1 LGASGSP
8 AEGVSTSL
16 GGALNL
22 SQNLPS
28 GGALSLTAGNTL
40 IISGPED
47 NPDQIY
53 AQNPQFSVNLYQ
65 PLLINGQ
72 ILDLRLLQ
80 AGENVAKS
88 GLDLASLSRRQEANA
103 QFIDALRSYGDWW
116 NLALQINI
124 LGSQLEVFEERLK
137 RARVSLDA
145 GIISSSQFISIE
157 LEKEQLN
164 QSLLQLRLNQFRLR
178 EQLENEWSIIIDD
191 DIDDFITLV
200 GSLELSDEPTTGDI
214 NQNPAL
220 RSLSLSQRLSEASHI
235 LGGMENASTLNVNFF
250 LEPGYDSS
258 DYSMT
263 PGTFTRT
270 IQDSW
275 TELFTEES
283 LVNWGV
289 NVTYSLSLDALT
301 KEARRNEQFEL
312 EKAKALKDIDRF
324 RQTAEALWST
334 FLSEWSIL
342 LEDET
347 LQLRSVELARRELAN
362 EETKL
367 ALGQVDPLTVKQVE
381 SKVQQ
386 AEADLYKIRWERF
399 LLELRVR
406 DFLGED
412 LL

>member
-1 LGASGSP
+1 
-8 AEGVSTSL
+8 
-16 GGALNL
+16 
-22 SQNLPS
+22 
-28 GGALSLTAGNTL
+28 
-40 IISGPED
+40 
-47 NPDQIY
+47 
-53 AQNPQFSVNLYQ
+53 
-65 PLLINGQ
+65 
-72 ILDLRLLQ
+72 
-80 AGENVAKS
+80 
-88 GLDLASLSRRQEANA
+88 
-103 QFIDALRSYGDWW
+103 
-116 NLALQINI
+116 
-124 LGSQLEVFEERLK
+124 
-137 RARVSLDA
+137 
-145 GIISSSQFISIE
+145 
-157 LEKEQLN
+157 
-164 QSLLQLRLNQFRLR
+164 
-178 EQLENEWSIIIDD
+178 
-191 DIDDFITLV
+191 
-200 GSLELSDEPTTGDI
+200 
-214 NQNPAL
+214 
-220 RSLSLSQRLSEASHI
+220 
-235 LGGMENASTLNVNFF
+235 
-250 LEPGYDSS
+250 
-258 DYSMT
+258 
-263 PGTFTRT
+263 
-270 IQDSW
+270 
-275 TELFTEES
+275 
-283 LVNWGV
+283 V